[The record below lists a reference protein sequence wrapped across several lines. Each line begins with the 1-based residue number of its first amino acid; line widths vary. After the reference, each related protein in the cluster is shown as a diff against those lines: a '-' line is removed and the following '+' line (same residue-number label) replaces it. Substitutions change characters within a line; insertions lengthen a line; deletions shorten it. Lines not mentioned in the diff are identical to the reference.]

1 MDSRIEKLAK
11 IVVTFSVAVKPGEK
25 VLIDYRGDE
34 PVDLVKALVKEVYEA
49 KGLPFVNHTDMRIQR
64 ALLMGAG
71 REQLE
76 LLNERDY
83 AFMKKMDCY
92 IAVSSYNNSSETSD
106 VPVEQMALYSE
117 CMDPMFRER
126 VDHTRWVV
134 LRYPNPGMAQLANM
148 SNEAFEDFYF
158 DVCTMDYSR
167 MDRAM
172 DALKKRMESTDQ
184 VRVTGKGTDLT
195 MSIKG
200 IPAIKCSGNMNIP
213 DGEIYTAPVR
223 DSVNGVIS
231 YNTPS
236 LEEGFTYENI
246 RFEIK
251 DGKIVKATAN
261 DNERINKFL
270 DADEGAR
277 YFGEFAIGVNP
288 FVLEPMKET
297 LFDEKICGSIHFTPG
312 ACYEDAWNGNVSK
325 NHWDLVLIQRP
336 EYGGGEIW
344 FDGELIRKDGRFIPE
359 DLQCLNPENL
369 K

>member
-1 MDSRIEKLAK
+1 MDERIRKLAENL
-11 IVVTFSVAVKPGEK
+11 VTFSVAVKPGEN
-25 VLIDYRGDE
+25 VLIEYRGDE
-34 PVDLVKALVKEVYEA
+34 PVDLIKAIVKEVYKA
-49 KGLPFVNHTDMRIQR
+49 KGLPFVNHTDMGIHRQ
-64 ALLMGAG
+64 LLMGAS

-76 LLNERDY
+76 MLNERDL
-83 AFMKKMDCY
+83 AFMKQMDCF
-92 IAVSSYNNSSETSD
+92 IAVSSYGNSGELSD
-106 VPVEQMALYSE
+106 VPQSQLALYTE
-117 CMDPMFRER
+117 CMTPMFTER
-126 VDHTRWVV
+126 VNNTRWVV
-134 LRYPNPGMAQLANM
+134 LRYPNPGMAQQAGM

-158 DVCTMDYSR
+158 DVCTMDYSK

-172 DALKKRMESTDQ
+172 DALKKRMESTDI
-184 VRVTGKGTDLT
+184 VRMIGPGTDLT

-200 IPAIKCSGNMNIP
+200 MPAIKCSGNMNIP

-223 DSVNGVIS
+223 DSVNGVIT

-236 LEEGFTYENI
+236 LQEGFTYENI
-246 RFEIK
+246 RFEIR
-251 DGKIVKATAN
+251 DGRIIKATAN
-261 DNERINKFL
+261 DNERINRYL

-288 FVLEPMKET
+288 YVMEPMKET

-312 ACYEDAWNGNVSK
+312 RCYEDCWNGNVSK
-325 NHWDLVLIQRP
+325 NHWDIVWIQRP